1 MIDAPGWEWKQR
13 ALEDFRKWLE
23 TLPEAAGFSA
33 AWDDPDGGLMAGC
46 DLHGVFAEL
55 SALRQEVRGQNREQS
70 KAVREL
76 SQASGLCGRLAEEA
90 RQREK
95 DAAAMARERKE
106 DLAGVERRARSAA
119 EAECI
124 RSFVEVRDAL
134 ARGSDAASRV
144 GGMRLRF
151 LPGGR
156 RLTAIAEGYVLA
168 LRRFDRVL
176 AGTGRRVGSNRRAPV
191 RFPDHACVAVGPCRR
206 DGRWRGCGGIPGRF
220 HAARRGAAHR
230 GSRGKSKCER
240 RLTG

>member
-176 AGTGRRVGSNRRAPV
+176 GELGVESVRTVGRPFDSRTMLASRSVRVEGTADGEVVEEYLAGFT
-191 RFPDHACVAVGPCRR
+191 
-206 DGRWRGCGGIPGRF
+206 
-220 HAARRGAAHR
+220 RRGEVLRIAEVGVNRNAK
-230 GSRGKSKCER
+230 GD
-240 RLTG
+240 